1 MYPCPETPS
10 ERREMAVGVMT
21 RIEDV
26 QIVSEHIS
34 ASLIMYVCYVVKT
47 VGYSSTQMKVSILFA
62 YILIEEVSE
71 NKNH

>member
-1 MYPCPETPS
+1 
-10 ERREMAVGVMT
+10 MAVGVMT

-34 ASLIMYVCYVVKT
+34 VSSSMYVCYVVKT